1 MNLYGRMVQAGQWRD
16 YAIDSFSDR
25 VVFSVFRRASEM
37 PLYRIEK
44 QPKLAAKQG
53 QYSVISASGQI
64 LKRGRE
70 LPQVLR
76 ILERKLLKLV
86 DTD

>member
-25 VVFSVFRRASEM
+25 VVFSVYRRASEM